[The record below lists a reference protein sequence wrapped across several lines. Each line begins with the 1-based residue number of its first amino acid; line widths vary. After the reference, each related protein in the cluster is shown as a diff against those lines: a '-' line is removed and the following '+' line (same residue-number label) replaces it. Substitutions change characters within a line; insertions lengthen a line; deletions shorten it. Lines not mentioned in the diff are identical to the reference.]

1 MVKKKKYF
9 LFADECGD
17 QCLSKYDANFPIFTL
32 CGIIVS
38 RDQARNLEKEMKDLK
53 LKIWNDKGIILHSH
67 EIRRHKNAFAI
78 LQDAD
83 ARKLFYQELDRILGT
98 NDAYVIVSSAVLKDE
113 YIRKYG
119 KLGDIYSQS
128 LAFLLERAVFY
139 VDDKNT
145 GVGAYIEAMLE
156 RRGKEE
162 DKTLSQSYNT
172 LRETG
177 TYWVS
182 SERMSHPQAGLT
194 KPCIRYNQE
203 EYLCIRWK
211 GTRHESLKMKRV
223 TETVTLY
230 RPTTA
235 PLPERVKH
243 HSKYRNNF
251 EQTPSFLT
259 QK

>member
-182 SERMSHPQAGLT
+182 SERMKTTIQKLTFVPKTANIIGLQIADLVAY
-194 KPCIRYNQE
+194 PIACHILRPDSPNPAFDIIRKNIYVSDGKE
-203 EYLCIRWK
+203 LGMK
-211 GTRHESLKMKRV
+211 VLK
-223 TETVTLY
+223 
-230 RPTTA
+230 
-235 PLPERVKH
+235 
-243 HSKYRNNF
+243 
-251 EQTPSFLT
+251 
-259 QK
+259 

>member
-182 SERMSHPQAGLT
+182 SERMKATIQKLTFVPKTANIIGLQIADLVAY
-194 KPCIRYNQE
+194 PIACHILRPDSPNPAFDIIRKNIYVSDGKE
-203 EYLCIRWK
+203 LGMK
-211 GTRHESLKMKRV
+211 VLK
-223 TETVTLY
+223 
-230 RPTTA
+230 
-235 PLPERVKH
+235 
-243 HSKYRNNF
+243 
-251 EQTPSFLT
+251 
-259 QK
+259 